1 MSHNRPENCI
11 TVIVADMFKN
21 FADSNENV
29 LTYSCLVKQLA
40 KHQPSGQAIKM
51 IAGQG
56 VTKEELM
63 ALITRYDAQQDYILM
78 TPQFTLPRA
87 GCEYSHKHKQQNI
100 TVSLAQKLS
109 ENSYK
114 LALTFDGGNEFFQDH
129 MTGQHIQG
137 MAVIE
142 SMRQAFLA
150 VTEQFFLADTDE
162 GYYFVIHEMATRFER
177 FVFPVEAH
185 VHYHIEE
192 QRVKSGRYYAQVKVT
207 VEQGGNTC
215 AISNISFT
223 AYNSE
228 FIAEKESQ
236 IAQATLNTYL
246 TELEETAQHFEAS
259 HAAA

>member
-1 MSHNRPENCI
+1 VNLNRPENCI
-11 TVIVADMFKN
+11 TVVVADMFKN

-29 LTYSCLVKQLA
+29 L
-40 KHQPSGQAIKM
+40 
-51 IAGQG
+51 
-56 VTKEELM
+56 
-63 ALITRYDAQQDYILM
+63 ITRYGAQQDYIIM

-87 GCEYSHKHKQQNI
+87 GCKYSHKHKQQNI
-100 TVSLAQKLS
+100 TVSLAQKLTDH
-109 ENSYK
+109 SYK

-150 VTEQFFLADTDE
+150 ITEQFFLTDTNE

-177 FVFPVEAH
+177 FVFPIEAQA
-185 VHYHIEE
+185 HYHIQE
-192 QRVKSGRYYAQVKVT
+192 QRVKSGRYYARVKVT

-215 AISNISFT
+215 AISDIRFT
-223 AYNSE
+223 AYNSV

-236 IAQATLNTYL
+236 IAQDTLDTYL
-246 TELEETAQHFEAS
+246 TQLEETEQHFEAS